1 MPKASYET
9 FLTTL
14 GCKGRDGRRKRGR
27 KGEREGE
34 REGGREEGRK
44 RDTLTKVVAFV
55 LHKSETT
62 EK

>member
-44 RDTLTKVVAFV
+44 RGR
-55 LHKSETT
+55 ETHSL
-62 EK
+62 K